1 MAFSFQSKLERT
13 EPVLP
18 PEMIQDWAR
27 RLIASERDADPP
39 SALVEPATL
48 RVYENLRRK
57 LCAPIG
63 VDSFQALMTR
73 ALSVTKSQ
81 SPKLSAVQLTADGG
95 LRGLG
100 EVELQLDPDGDGE
113 VGIILIAQLL
123 GLFLNLLGEA
133 ATMRLIEGV
142 PLHVEAKAKLSAT
155 STSNSATGASY
166 FGPFEDILLESD
178 QLRSVSERLE
188 ALADTHTGVDE
199 LLSVAGNIRNIA
211 AVLDMFTLIRSRAGS
226 SEDSVLIPPTNGYL
240 N

>member
-1 MAFSFQSKLERT
+1 
-13 EPVLP
+13 
-18 PEMIQDWAR
+18 MIQDWAR

-166 FGPFEDILLESD
+166 FGPFKDILLEAD

-188 ALADTHTGVDE
+188 TLADTHTGVDE
-199 LLSVAGNIRNIA
+199 LISVAGNIRNIA
-211 AVLDMFTLIRSRAGS
+211 AVLDVFTLIRSRAGS
-226 SEDSVLIPPTNGYL
+226 PEDSVLIPPTNGYL

>member
-1 MAFSFQSKLERT
+1 
-13 EPVLP
+13 
-18 PEMIQDWAR
+18 MIHDWAR
-27 RLIASERDADPP
+27 RLIASELDADPP
-39 SALVEPATL
+39 SEMVEPATL
-48 RVYENLRRK
+48 RVYENLRRQ
-57 LCAPIG
+57 LRAPVG
-63 VDSFQALMTR
+63 VDGFQALATR
-73 ALSVTKSQ
+73 ALSLAKSQ
-81 SPKLSAVQLTADGG
+81 SPKLSAVQVAADGG

-166 FGPFEDILLESD
+166 LGPFKDILVEAD

-188 ALADTHTGVDE
+188 TLADTHTGVDE
-199 LLSVAGNIRNIA
+199 LMNVAGNIRNIA
-211 AVLDMFTLIRSRAGS
+211 SVLDVFTLIRSKAGG
-226 SEDSVLIPPTNGYL
+226 SEDSILVPPTNGYV